1 MLRSDVQSVCPDR
14 HYMAMTSAETDDGAP
29 KVEEVDDNPQ
39 ITRRWNT
46 VNFVENVRIGAIKG
60 HLGDPHDD
68 IFRIG
73 RGKPMAVHQKDILGH
88 TGCVNAVEF
97 NKTETLLA
105 SGGDDMRVFVWRVAD
120 LILEEAPKPAIIME
134 RCHHSN
140 IFCYQF
146 SIDGAELFSG
156 GNDGVV
162 IRHDVATHNPLSVH
176 EDRHPVYSISA
187 NPIDVNVVA
196 ASRESGIVSFYD
208 RRESKEGSFCLI
220 DEGQLFRGQ
229 YNPANALFFATASN
243 RGVRLYDL
251 RNRRKPLLDLR
262 TFVKEAI
269 YVEWNSTGTALAAL
283 QSHSDPSYIDLSTHT
298 CVELK
303 DPEYSNVHTIK
314 SVTFMDDTTVM
325 TGSDDFNIYAWKVPE
340 TIGSTD
346 EKGSV
351 LKADFVLKGH
361 RSIVNHVRYSPSNR
375 IITSCGVEKI
385 VKVWS
390 SLPIPHSYDKPRIR
404 VKKAFLP
411 ELSFDEGLVADDTA
425 EDLNMLN
432 YFDQL
437 DNIARLHADDSPDEE
452 EVDNYVVNVDL
463 EGLRAHLMGL
473 EASDEGS
480 ASDDNDDDD
489 GERGEGEEVVRDG
502 DAEDEES
509 LRGALR
515 AFRRRRWRM
524 IRNSERPSIGS
535 ADEALPSVSRDAEND
550 IEESEPSSEDESE
563 GPRKRAKKNT
573 DSSDSSD
580 DDEFVHH
587 RRRMHLSMEMRKFFV
602 WVLSWHKLVVTG
614 ILLEIRLLLRH
625 RSLTILVV
633 LVSQLSCK

>member
-1 MLRSDVQSVCPDR
+1 MASSNSGGGTPNLDSNGHSTTERS
-14 HYMAMTSAETDDGAP
+14 
-29 KVEEVDDNPQ
+29 K
-39 ITRRWNT
+39 WNT
-46 VNFVENVRIGAIKG
+46 ISFIENVRMGAIKG
-60 HLGDPHDD
+60 HLGVPHDD

-73 RGKPMAVHQKDILGH
+73 NNHPGIVHQKDILGH

-97 NKTETLLA
+97 NKSEVLLA
-105 SGGDDMRVFVWRVAD
+105 SGGDDMRVFVWRIAD
-120 LILEEAPKPAIIME
+120 LMLEEAPKPAIVME

-146 SIDGAELFSG
+146 SIDGSELFSG

-162 IRHDVATHNPLSVH
+162 IRHDVVTHKPLSVH
-176 EDRHPVYSISA
+176 EERHPVYSISA

-196 ASRESGIVSFYD
+196 ASRESGVVAFYD

-243 RGVRLYDL
+243 RGIRLYDL
-251 RNRRKPLLDLR
+251 RNRKKPLLDLR
-262 TFVKEAI
+262 TLVKEAI

-283 QSHSDPSYIDLSTHT
+283 QSHSDPTYIDLTTHT
-298 CVELK
+298 SVELR

-314 SVTFMDDTTVM
+314 SVTFMDDSTVM
-325 TGSDDFNIYAWKVPE
+325 TGSDDFNIYAWQVPQCD
-340 TIGSTD
+340 GSK
-346 EKGSV
+346 EENSSI
-351 LKADFVLKGH
+351 LKASFILKGH

-390 SLPIPHSYDKPRIR
+390 SLPIPYSYDKPRIR
-404 VKKAFLP
+404 VKKTFLS

-437 DNIARLHADDSPDEE
+437 DNIARLRADDSPDEE
-452 EVDNYVVNVDL
+452 IGEDYVLALDNYVVNVDL

-473 EASDEGS
+473 ETSDEGS
-480 ASDDNDDDD
+480 ATEGNDDDAARAED
-489 GERGEGEEVVRDG
+489 EVRDG
-502 DAEDEES
+502 DPEDEDS

-524 IRNSERPSIGS
+524 IRNSERRATGS
-535 ADEALPSVSRDAEND
+535 TVESLPSASQAEDNERED
-550 IEESEPSSEDESE
+550 VGPSSDEDESE
-563 GPRKRAKKNT
+563 GPRKRVKRDT

-580 DDEFVHH
+580 DEFAVCE
-587 RRRMHLSMEMRKFFV
+587 SGIPIDVWPIRK
-602 WVLSWHKLVVTG
+602 S
-614 ILLEIRLLLRH
+614 
-625 RSLTILVV
+625 RSPT
-633 LVSQLSCK
+633 SS